1 MLVERL
7 KAENYDELMDFI
19 NMVFSQDLIRVHF
32 AEDLPLIFGRDDEHM
47 SWQYALRDDSGR
59 IRCAVASIPYTY
71 VVEGKEFKARTIT
84 NVATHYQHTGKG
96 YMQRVLGTAL
106 EDMRADGVDFAILS
120 GHRERYRFW
129 GFEAAGTCISADYA
143 AYNIQNRVK
152 RGEVPDFTFELVGEG
167 DTEMIA
173 RCLELFNREPQHY
186 LRTADDFILFN
197 GMWRGRVYAVRSADG
212 EFCGYLN
219 YCDRWGRAIREIM
232 LTDNSLTTRV
242 VDSFIRFAGIDNVQ
256 LTISPFD
263 EEQVRRV
270 YADSEGIVTTQMCR
284 MNLLRP
290 EGLLEAC
297 LNAKLH
303 GGAYMPEGELVIES
317 IFGRLLIR
325 NDGGFTVEKT
335 AREPDVTV
343 PGYEIYSVLFGP
355 SSQVIQPF
363 SAQLGKFGAWFPAP
377 IYIHNTDRY

>member
-1 MLVERL
+1 
-7 KAENYDELMDFI
+7 
-19 NMVFSQDLIRVHF
+19 
-32 AEDLPLIFGRDDEHM
+32 
-47 SWQYALRDDSGR
+47 
-59 IRCAVASIPYTY
+59 
-71 VVEGKEFKARTIT
+71 
-84 NVATHYQHTGKG
+84 
-96 YMQRVLGTAL
+96 
-106 EDMRADGVDFAILS
+106 
-120 GHRERYRFW
+120 
-129 GFEAAGTCISADYA
+129 
-143 AYNIQNRVK
+143 
-152 RGEVPDFTFELVGEG
+152 
-167 DTEMIA
+167 MI
-173 RCLELFNREPQHY
+173 
-186 LRTADDFILFN
+186 
-197 GMWRGRVYAVRSADG
+197 GM
-212 EFCGYLN
+212 
-219 YCDRWGRAIREIM
+219 II
-232 LTDNSLTTRV
+232 
-242 VDSFIRFAGIDNVQ
+242 
-256 LTISPFD
+256 ISPFD